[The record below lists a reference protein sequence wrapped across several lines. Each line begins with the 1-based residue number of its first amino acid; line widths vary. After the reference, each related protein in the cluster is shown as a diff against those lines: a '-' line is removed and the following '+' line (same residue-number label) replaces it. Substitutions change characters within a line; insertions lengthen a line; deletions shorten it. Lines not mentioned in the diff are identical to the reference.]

1 MKKWL
6 LKPLWILNFI
16 KKAEYHKNSD
26 IQDTLIFK
34 VLIFFLG
41 AGVVGILML
50 RLFIDSDIMQLK
62 INKSARQT
70 RGKRKKRLRG
80 KKEKIS
86 CSVH

>member
-1 MKKWL
+1 MFVKSIEYHNFSDIF
-6 LKPLWILNFI
+6 KPLILKI
-16 KKAEYHKNSD
+16 
-26 IQDTLIFK
+26 
-34 VLIFFLG
+34 LIFFLW

-62 INKSARQT
+62 TNKSARQT
-70 RGKRKKRLRG
+70 RGKRKKRLRR